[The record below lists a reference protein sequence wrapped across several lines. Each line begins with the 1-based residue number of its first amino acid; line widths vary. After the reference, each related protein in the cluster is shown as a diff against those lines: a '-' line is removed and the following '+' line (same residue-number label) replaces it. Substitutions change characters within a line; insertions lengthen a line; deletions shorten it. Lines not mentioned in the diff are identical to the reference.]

1 MFVLAV
7 PAFAVQTTTSPTDDH
22 VVRTLKAKFPRSM
35 FFPNY
40 QTVVDGHRYGNSHM
54 TYTGTHSQQVTYY
67 PYSAYVQGFSGVEY
81 LVPGMVLDGQ
91 VVPLF
96 PSDWD
101 IPSSSYVW
109 RYMSLGAGSNSAN
122 DLGNGSYSM
131 PFACLLDDSDS
142 ASLMY
147 YLQDSNYQNASISLY
162 NTSQLVNDSA
172 EARFA
177 VMSKGSERP
186 SQFFTASGNGNERVV
201 VIKDNEYDSY
211 VSEDYSENPNFID
224 SYSYNGVSFGLF
236 TLDDSGLYP
245 QSFTK
250 LGTFTGLI
258 PSSDGN
264 SLELLSTVDGLPLP
278 TFLARKESSGSIV
291 RFGFFYYCTNQF
303 YGSYTSKPY
312 NMYTVVD
319 STGAKWTE
327 KTAAVNKF
335 LLPCFPA
342 SLYDYK
348 EDSSVD
354 DSLNFVVTMNF
365 AEEPEDPEPPV
376 TNPPDVPSSGGGD
389 YNISS
394 SAPAVTITPVTI
406 IDPAPGIV
414 SALCDMLGAEV
425 GAVYSVV
432 GFSLFVPSMPWVLAA
447 VLIVVCIW
455 CLFRLG
461 GAIFGR
467 R

>member
-7 PAFAVQTTTSPTDDH
+7 PAFAVHTTTSPTDDH
-22 VVRTLKAKFPRSM
+22 VIRTFKAKFPRSM

-40 QTVVDGHRYGNSHM
+40 QTVVGALRYGNSHM

-81 LVPGMVLDGQ
+81 LVPGMVSDGQ

-96 PSDWD
+96 PDDWD

-131 PFACLLDDSDS
+131 PFACLLDVNDS

-147 YLQDSNYQNASISLY
+147 YLQDSNYQNASISLH
-162 NTSQLVNDSA
+162 NTSFLVNESA

-177 VMSKGSERP
+177 VMSKGSDRP

-201 VIKDNEYDSY
+201 IVKDNEYSSSG
-211 VSEDYSENPNFID
+211 SEDYYENPDFIG
-224 SYSYNGVSFGLF
+224 SYPFNGVSFGLF

-245 QSFTK
+245 VSFTK

-258 PSSDGN
+258 QSSDGI
-264 SLELLSTVDGLPLP
+264 SLDLPANVDGVPLSA
-278 TFLARKESSGSIV
+278 FLDRKDSGSNIV
-291 RFGFFYYCTNQF
+291 RFGFFYYCTNWF
-303 YGSYTSKPY
+303 YGDYTSIPY

-319 STGAKWTE
+319 DTGAKWTE
-327 KTAAVNKF
+327 KTEAVNKF

-342 SLYDYK
+342 SLYDYR

-376 TNPPDVPSSGGGD
+376 TNPPEEPSGGGN

-406 IDPAPGIV
+406 RDPAPGVV
-414 SALCDMLGAEV
+414 SSLVDMLGSEV

-447 VLIVVCIW
+447 ILLVVCIW

-461 GAIFGR
+461 GAILGR